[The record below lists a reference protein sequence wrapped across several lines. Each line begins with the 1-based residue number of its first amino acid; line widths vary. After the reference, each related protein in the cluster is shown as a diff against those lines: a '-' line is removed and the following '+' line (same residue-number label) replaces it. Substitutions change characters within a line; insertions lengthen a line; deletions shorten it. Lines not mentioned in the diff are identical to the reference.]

1 MAEKRCVFWTVLR
14 NTATPKSGERMYWAR
29 AREEYLHPPPLAGG
43 SARRATHGRKVR
55 GHRTFM
61 PTQILRTTERHLHG
75 VSERTLQQQA
85 RDGMLERLAPGQY
98 LVVEDVTP
106 EQRWLARLDANL
118 RRAPAGS
125 AISHRAAARLHGLEG
140 FTTGPRHEDIS
151 VPTNSGWRTRPAIRC
166 GAVGDADVVFING
179 LRVTSVVATLA
190 DLGRI
195 VGPDELEFA
204 VEHALRGDDRRKPD
218 VWNTDL
224 LKDLQ
229 RRASERNLPSLRTLR
244 VVLDR
249 RGDQRPCG
257 SYAETLIAQAMRRR
271 SISLTRQPTV
281 VVYNGRQKRSYF
293 PDFADLRRRILIEI
307 DGAIGHAGDEK
318 WERDDRRQND
328 LVRGFRVVRF
338 HARKVLADPDAVAD
352 EIGRLL
358 SVTPERADRWTSFGA
373 DVTIVGQSATVR
385 F

>member
-1 MAEKRCVFWTVLR
+1 
-14 NTATPKSGERMYWAR
+14 
-29 AREEYLHPPPLAGG
+29 
-43 SARRATHGRKVR
+43 
-55 GHRTFM
+55 M
-61 PTQILRTTERHLHG
+61 PIQILRTTERHLHG

-85 RDGMLERLAPGQY
+85 KDGVLERLAPGQY
-98 LVVEDVTP
+98 LVVDDVTP
-106 EQRWLARLDANL
+106 EQRWLARLNANL

-140 FTTGPRHEDIS
+140 FTIGPLHEDIS

-166 GAVGDADVVFING
+166 GAVDDADVIIING
-179 LRVTSVVATLA
+179 LRVTSVARTLA
-190 DLGRI
+190 DLGRV

-224 LKDLQ
+224 LADLQ
-229 RRASERNLPSLRTLR
+229 RRASVQNFPCLRTLR

-249 RGDQRPCG
+249 RGNQRPCG
-257 SYAETLIAQAMRRR
+257 SYAETRIAQAMRERGL
-271 SISLTRQPTV
+271 SLTRQPTV
-281 VVYNGRQKRSYF
+281 AVYNGRQRRTYF
-293 PDFADLRRRILIEI
+293 PDFADLHRGILIEI

-318 WERDDRRQND
+318 WDRDDRRQNE

-352 EIGRLL
+352 EIVKLLAARPGRA
-358 SVTPERADRWTSFGA
+358 ERWTSFGA
-373 DVTIVGQSATVR
+373 SVTIVDQSATIR

>member
-1 MAEKRCVFWTVLR
+1 MAEKRSVFWTVLR
-14 NTATPKSGERMYWAR
+14 NTASPKSGERMYWAR
-29 AREEYLHPPPLAGG
+29 AWEEYLHLPPLTGG

-55 GHRTFM
+55 RHRTFM

-75 VSERTLQQQA
+75 VSERTLQQRA

-166 GAVGDADVVFING
+166 GAVSDADVVFING
-179 LRVTSVVATLA
+179 LRVTSVAATLA

-271 SISLTRQPTV
+271 GISLTRQPTV
-281 VVYNGRQKRSYF
+281 VVYNGRQRRSYF
-293 PDFADLRRRILIEI
+293 PDFADLLRRILIEI

-352 EIGRLL
+352 EICRLL